1 MIREN
6 LYEPF
11 SITYCTLDKCP
22 KFEHK
27 HNFFELIFI
36 ISGTGRQCINQS
48 SFNYRP
54 GHMFLITPEDCH
66 SFDVETTTEF
76 FFLKFNDIYLKKGG
90 LLNENIK
97 RLEYILHNA
106 NHQPGCILRNQPD
119 KRLVGPMVEAI
130 IREYEHKNIYNQELI
145 QQLVNT
151 LIIVVARNIARYLPE
166 QVNMGTEEKA
176 MDILQYVQHNIY
188 YPEKLKADVISDVFS
203 ISEAYMGR
211 YFKKHANET
220 LQQYI
225 TNYKTKLIEHRLQFS
240 DKRLTE
246 IAGEFGFTD
255 ESHFNK
261 FFRKQKGQSPK
272 EYRKVVQLAR
282 AS

>member
-130 IREYEHKNIYNQELI
+130 IREHEIKDIYNQELI
-145 QQLVNT
+145 RQLVNT

-166 QVNMGTEEKA
+166 QVNMGAEEKA
-176 MDILQYVQHNIY
+176 MDILQYVQHHIY
-188 YPEKLKADVISDVFS
+188 YPEKLKADVISDAFS

-282 AS
+282 VS

>member
-6 LYEPF
+6 LYQPF
-11 SITYCTLDKCP
+11 SIEYCTLDKCP

-54 GHMFLITPEDCH
+54 AHMFLITPEDCH

-90 LLNENIK
+90 LLNENIR

-106 NHQPGCILRNQPD
+106 NHQPGCILRNLPD

-130 IREYEHKNIYNQELI
+130 IREHENKDVYNQELI

-188 YPEKLKADVISDVFS
+188 NPEKLKAEVISNTFN
-203 ISEAYMGR
+203 ISDAYMGR

-246 IAGEFGFTD
+246 IAAEFGFTD

-272 EYRKVVQLAR
+272 EYRKAVQLAR

>member
-1 MIREN
+1 MVKEN

-11 SITYCTLDKCP
+11 SIAYLTLDKCP
-22 KFEHK
+22 KFEHQ
-27 HNFFELIFI
+27 HSFFELIYV
-36 ISGTGRQCINQS
+36 ISGTGRQCINKNH
-48 SFNYRP
+48 FDYRA

-66 SFDVETTTEF
+66 SLHIETTTEF
-76 FFLKFNDIYLKKGG
+76 FFLRFNDIYLKNGS
-90 LLNENIK
+90 LLHENIQ

-106 NHQPGCILRNQPD
+106 NHQPGCILKNLPD

-130 IREYEHKNIYNQELI
+130 IREYENKDIYNKELI

-166 QVNMGTEEKA
+166 QLNMGTEEKA
-176 MDILQYVQHNIY
+176 MDILQYVQSNIY
-188 YPEKLKADVISDVFS
+188 YPEKLKADVISNTFS

-211 YFKKHANET
+211 YFKKHASET

-225 TNYKTKLIEHRLQFS
+225 INYKTKLIEHRLQFS
-240 DKRLTE
+240 DKRLNE
-246 IAGEFGFTD
+246 IANEFGFTD

-261 FFRKQKGQSPK
+261 FFRKQKGNSPK
-272 EYRKVVQLAR
+272 EYRKMIQLPR

>member
-1 MIREN
+1 MIKEN
-6 LYEPF
+6 LYQPF
-11 SITYCTLDKCP
+11 SVVYLTLDKCP
-22 KFEHK
+22 KFEHQ
-27 HNFFELIFI
+27 HSFFELIYI
-36 ISGTGRQCINQS
+36 ISGTGMQCINKNN
-48 SFNYRP
+48 FKYHA

-66 SFDVETTTEF
+66 SFDIETTTEF
-76 FFLKFNDIYLKKGG
+76 FFLKFNDIYLKNNEI
-90 LLNENIK
+90 LTENIR

-106 NHQPGCILRNQPD
+106 NHKPGCILRNLPD
-119 KRLVGPMVEAI
+119 KKLAGPIVDAI
-130 IREYEHKNIYNQELI
+130 IREYENKNIYNKELV

-166 QVNMGTEEKA
+166 QVDMGAEEKA
-176 MDILQYVQHNIY
+176 LDILQYVQSNIY
-188 YPEKLKADVISDVFS
+188 YPGKLKAEVISDNFS

-211 YFKKHANET
+211 YFKKHAGET

-240 DKRLTE
+240 DKRLNE

-261 FFRKQKGQSPK
+261 FFRKQKGSSPR
-272 EYRKVVQLAR
+272 EYRKLVRPVLV
-282 AS
+282 